1 VRRKAR
7 GEGARIMDAKRTSM
21 QIFLK
26 AFHISQSMFCINKLD
41 KCIKN
46 VIRHQ
51 YDY

>member
-1 VRRKAR
+1 MMRKAQ
-7 GEGARIMDAKRTSM
+7 GEGARIMDARRTSM
-21 QIFLK
+21 QNIFK
-26 AFHISQSMFCINKLD
+26 VFHISQNIFYRNKLD